1 MSHLIRKNFSVV
13 SATIKD
19 GDKVQDDRVVEENQ
33 RIYEFRQLSC
43 EDVCT
48 LVQKSA
54 KKTYTFDPR
63 PTSMVVACLPRGTS
77 SSYFL
82 YTKFVLSITS
92 FSIY

>member
-13 SATIKD
+13 STAIKD
-19 GDKVQDDRVVEENQ
+19 RDKVQYDRVLKENQ
-33 RIYEFRQLSC
+33 HIYEFRQLSC
-43 EDVCT
+43 EGICT

-54 KKTYTFDPR
+54 KMTYTFDPR
-63 PTSMVVACLPRGTS
+63 PSSMVVACLPRGTS

-82 YTKFVLSITS
+82 YTKFFLSIRS